1 MGSYLST
8 LTSCA
13 TARTASIT
21 LSKIPTQSR
30 ASPGWTS
37 ATQSTCRLF
46 SSSSGSVSNDSLP
59 RNSKFYEEIFCAT
72 DFNENHLDSLDT
84 TEIVDERLRVEES
97 NFLMDDELGRGRGN
111 GSSTASTSTT
121 LQRDFDGEGYKEDAD
136 SIVETIDMIRR
147 DILLTTTTTTTIVTT
162 NDWKMRDSSSSS
174 STSKFIRQAST
185 RSSKVQSGKWDSS
198 CDEII

>member
-1 MGSYLST
+1 
-8 LTSCA
+8 
-13 TARTASIT
+13 
-21 LSKIPTQSR
+21 
-30 ASPGWTS
+30 
-37 ATQSTCRLF
+37 
-46 SSSSGSVSNDSLP
+46 
-59 RNSKFYEEIFCAT
+59 
-72 DFNENHLDSLDT
+72 
-84 TEIVDERLRVEES
+84 
-97 NFLMDDELGRGRGN
+97 MDDELGRGRGN

-174 STSKFIRQAST
+174 TSKFIRQAST

-198 CDEII
+198 CDEIISEVFERIYSIKKTRPAVR